1 MPQQTIGSQIQTDLR
16 RVQRQQDIE
25 EYEDYRLLNK
35 LMSSTP
41 DSGVQESRDLTIEG
55 KVWDKT
61 KLGID
66 SQFDVIRNFVSDEK
80 GKDRARYR
88 LQYGSKLFI
97 NDGDKVEPGQKLVE

>member
-80 GKDRARYR
+80 GNIRKV
-88 LQYGSKLFI
+88 LTHEKI
-97 NDGDKVEPGQKLVE
+97 N